1 MSQDFIPDSE
11 ETSSVPTSHPA
22 HTPPNPER
30 EPVQIIVIGSKE
42 GINNIIQ
49 TLYTHHFAQISEWSP
64 LLPASVP
71 GKLMRT
77 MIRYIPK

>member
-11 ETSSVPTSHPA
+11 ETSSAPA
-22 HTPPNPER
+22 FQPEHTPHNLER

-42 GINNIIQ
+42 GINNVIQ
-49 TLYTHHFAQISEWSP
+49 TLYTHRFAQISEWSP
-64 LLPASVP
+64 LLPASIP

>member
-11 ETSSVPTSHPA
+11 ETFSAPAFHPA
-22 HTPPNPER
+22 HTPHNPER

-42 GINNIIQ
+42 GITNIIQ
-49 TLYTHHFAQISEWSP
+49 SLYAHRFAQISEWSP
-64 LLPASVP
+64 LLSASIP